1 MTKKEILKAKE
12 HYTFDDLIAI
22 MRILRSGD
30 GCPWDRAQTHE
41 SLIPCLQEE
50 AGEVVDAIQNRD
62 MDNLCEELGDLLF
75 QVMVHSRIA
84 EENGCFAIDDV
95 VHRISAKM
103 IRRHPNVFGDVKVN
117 SAEEGLELW
126 KRIKSEEKRE
136 NS

>member
-22 MRILRSGD
+22 TRILRSGD
-30 GCPWDRAQTHE
+30 GCPWDRTQTHE

-50 AGEVVDAIQNRD
+50 AGEVVDAIRNRD